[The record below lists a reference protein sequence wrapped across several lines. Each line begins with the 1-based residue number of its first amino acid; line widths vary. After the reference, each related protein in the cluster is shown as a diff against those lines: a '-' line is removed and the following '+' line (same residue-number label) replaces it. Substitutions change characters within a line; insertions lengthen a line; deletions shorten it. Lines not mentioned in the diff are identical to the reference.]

1 MIFLSYEEF
10 GRIRREGKSKMES
23 YFTIIIT
30 FALDVFSKT
39 QWRRCRGFEILR
51 CEARIRARGKNAIV
65 RDAKPA
71 SRRRRI
77 LSCVSVAS
85 RRHYSPSLAEGRRR
99 DFNYADESASFLR
112 SLASLN
118 GAARD
123 THVPEMPLLVVYG
136 KKQAGGNEDE
146 QIAAFIGPCLSTVLN
161 RLFYSVRWIELKDD
175 RAECLGFIIII
186 IIILFPLMQINF
198 TIENWN
204 GKA

>member
-1 MIFLSYEEF
+1 MNAHFENDFLVVRRIRKNKTRGKVEDGKLLYNNYYLRS
-10 GRIRREGKSKMES
+10 GRILEDAV
-23 YFTIIIT
+23 T
-30 FALDVFSKT
+30 ALS
-39 QWRRCRGFEILR
+39 RPILR
-51 CEARIRARGKNAIV
+51 CEAPIRARGKNAIV

-123 THVPEMPLLVVYG
+123 THVPEMPLLVVCG

-161 RLFYSVRWIELKDD
+161 RLFYSVR
-175 RAECLGFIIII
+175 
-186 IIILFPLMQINF
+186 
-198 TIENWN
+198 
-204 GKA
+204 

>member
-1 MIFLSYEEF
+1 M
-10 GRIRREGKSKMES
+10 
-23 YFTIIIT
+23 
-30 FALDVFSKT
+30 
-39 QWRRCRGFEILR
+39 LR
-51 CEARIRARGKNAIV
+51 SAYSRGKNAIV

-123 THVPEMPLLVVYG
+123 THVPEMPLLVVCG

-161 RLFYSVRWIELKDD
+161 RLFYSVR
-175 RAECLGFIIII
+175 
-186 IIILFPLMQINF
+186 
-198 TIENWN
+198 
-204 GKA
+204 